1 MNKDLQVMSL
11 KTLINDKPTWDAFL
25 EEMDVLI
32 AKEHKSM
39 ESISDTAEIYRHQGA
54 IRTLRQL
61 KYMRDRINGT
71 K

>member
-1 MNKDLQVMSL
+1 MSL

-39 ESISDTAEIYRHQGA
+39 ESISDTTEIYRHQGS

>member
-1 MNKDLQVMSL
+1 MNKGLVVMSL
-11 KTLINDKPTWDAFL
+11 KSLVNNKPTWDAFL
-25 EEMDVLI
+25 EEMDALI
-32 AKEHKSM
+32 TKEHKSM
-39 ESISDTAEIYRHQGA
+39 ESISDTVEIYRHQGA

>member
-1 MNKDLQVMSL
+1 MSL
-11 KTLINDKPTWDAFL
+11 KSLVNDKPTWDAFT
-25 EEMDVLI
+25 EEMDALI

-39 ESISDTAEIYRHQGA
+39 ESISDTVEIYRHQGS
-54 IRTLRQL
+54 IRTRRQL

>member
-1 MNKDLQVMSL
+1 VNKDLAVMLL
-11 KTLINDKPTWDAFL
+11 KNLINDKPTWDAFL
-25 EEMDVLI
+25 EEMDALI

-61 KYMRDRINGT
+61 KYMRDRING
-71 K
+71 

>member
-1 MNKDLQVMSL
+1 MYL

-25 EEMDVLI
+25 EEMDAI
-32 AKEHKSM
+32 ITKEHKSM
-39 ESISDTAEIYRHQGA
+39 ERISDTTEIYRHQGS

>member
-1 MNKDLQVMSL
+1 VNKDLVVMPL
-11 KTLINDKPTWDAFL
+11 KNLINDKPTWDAFI
-25 EEMDVLI
+25 EEMDALI

-61 KYMRDRINGT
+61 KYMRDRING
-71 K
+71 

>member
-1 MNKDLQVMSL
+1 MNKGLVAMSL

-25 EEMDVLI
+25 EEMDALI
-32 AKEHKSM
+32 TKEHKSM
-39 ESISDTAEIYRHQGA
+39 ESISDTTEIYRHQGS

>member
-1 MNKDLQVMSL
+1 MSL
-11 KTLINDKPTWDAFL
+11 KSLVNNKPTWDAFL
-25 EEMDVLI
+25 EEMDSLI
-32 AKEHKSM
+32 TKEHKSM
-39 ESISDTAEIYRHQGA
+39 ESISDTVEIYIHKGA

>member
-1 MNKDLQVMSL
+1 MSL
-11 KTLINDKPTWDAFL
+11 KTLINDKPAWDAFL
-25 EEMDVLI
+25 EEEMDVLI
-32 AKEHKSM
+32 TKEHKSM

>member
-1 MNKDLQVMSL
+1 MSL
-11 KTLINDKPTWDAFL
+11 KSLVNDKPLWDAFT
-25 EEMDVLI
+25 EEMDALI

-39 ESISDTAEIYRHQGA
+39 EGISDTVEVYRHQGA

-71 K
+71 KL